1 MIKRSSG
8 FFKRLLTMIC
18 IILVFVMGLSA
29 SVLAE
34 PTDSFT
40 HEDTYNVDP
49 ISVMSREMY
58 VSTEF
63 INASSLGL
71 EESFIG
77 ISDLCTDNQDNVYFL
92 IGDNSRIVVLDSN
105 YTYKTTIT
113 LVKDGEAIRF
123 DGAQGIYI
131 DDKDNLYVCDTLN
144 SRIIVSDMSGSIKE
158 YMEAPDSD
166 LLPDD
171 FFYQPYRMA
180 IDKKGYMYII
190 SLGCYYGALSYSPDR
205 EFLGF
210 YGANNV
216 NSTALDTLSFLWN
229 KLMQTDAK
237 KAATAKVLPYSF
249 VDLALDSEGYM
260 LTCTG
265 KTDDA
270 SNGTGQI
277 RKLSPSGSDIL
288 YKRDTTG
295 NSTSSASVNFLESK
309 PVKRSQ
315 RTLVQ
320 NIIAVDTDKD
330 NFIYA
335 LDQAY
340 GLIYVYDSECNMLCG
355 FGGGSSG
362 SRQRGI
368 FDQATSLLVHNDN
381 ILVADSKSGMVTV
394 FALTGYGEALKRAQT
409 AYILGD
415 YEDSKELWH
424 EVLSYNRNSQL
435 AYRGLAMA
443 AIVDKDYEKAL
454 EYAEIGYDYTVYDMA
469 FKELIS
475 KRISSGFVI
484 YFPISIVLIAALVT
498 FLVIRKKKGIVL
510 IKNQKVKLA
519 LSSVIHPYSSF
530 EEIKYKNMGSVVIA
544 LVIIALLFFADMFRK
559 TSSGFLAM
567 EGTAETYNVA
577 YTLLGTVGVL
587 ALWVVSNWL
596 ISCLFDGK
604 GTFKDVLVATTY
616 ALIPYVIFIYIR
628 VILSHFLT
636 LSGLSILN
644 GFGIAVVI
652 FTAYLLMIALMA
664 MHEYDFFKF
673 LLTSIVSVLFM
684 ILIVFVI
691 FLAGVLWQ
699 QIGKFIS
706 AVFTEL
712 VYR

>member
-1 MIKRSSG
+1 MVKKSSG
-8 FFKRLLTMIC
+8 LLKKLLTFIC
-18 IILVFVMGLSA
+18 IILVLVTGLSA
-29 SVLAE
+29 SVSAE

-40 HEDTYNVDP
+40 HEDTYDVDP

-63 INASSLGL
+63 LSASNMGL
-71 EESFIG
+71 DASFVG
-77 ISDLCTDNQDNVYFL
+77 ISDLCADSQGNVYFL
-92 IGDNSRIVVLDSN
+92 IGDDSRIVVLDSD
-105 YTYKTTIT
+105 YMYKTTVSIT
-113 LVKDGEAIRF
+113 EAGNKIRF

-131 DDKDNLYVCDTLN
+131 DDKNNLYVCDTLN
-144 SRIIVSDMSGSIKE
+144 SRIIVADMNGSVKK
-158 YMEAPDSD
+158 YMEQPDSN
-166 LLPDD
+166 LLPED

-190 SLGCYYGALSYSPDR
+190 SLGCYYGALSYSPSG

-210 YGANNV
+210 YGANSV
-216 NSTALDTLSFLWN
+216 KATALDTLSFLWN
-229 KLMQTDAK
+229 KLTQTDAK
-237 KAATAKVLPYSF
+237 KAASAKVLPYSF

-265 KTDDA
+265 KTEDL
-270 SNGTGQI
+270 SNGAGQI

-295 NSTSSASVNFLESK
+295 NSTSSASVNFLENK
-309 PVKRSQ
+309 PVKRQQ

-340 GLIYVYDSECNMLCG
+340 GLVYVYDSECNMLCG
-355 FGGGSSG
+355 FGGGSEQ

-368 FDQATSLLVHNDN
+368 FAQAVSLLVHNDN
-381 ILVADSKSGMVTV
+381 ILVADSKSGTVTV
-394 FALTGYGEALKRAQT
+394 FALTGYGSALKKAQA

-415 YEDSKELWH
+415 YEESKQLWR

-443 AIVDKDYEKAL
+443 AIVDKDYESAL

-475 KRISSGFVI
+475 KRISEGFIVI
-484 YFPISIVLIAALVT
+484 FPVSILLIVALIA
-498 FLVIRKKKGIVL
+498 FLVIRKKKNIVL
-510 IKNQKVKLA
+510 LKNEKVKLA
-519 LSSVIHPYSSF
+519 LSSVVHPYASF
-530 EEIKYKNMGSVVIA
+530 EEIKYKNMGSLTVAFVVII
-544 LVIIALLFFADMFRK
+544 LFFFADMFRK
-559 TSSGFLAM
+559 TCSGFLAM
-567 EGTAETYNVA
+567 EGTASTYNVA

-587 ALWVVSNWL
+587 ILWVISNWL
-596 ISCLFDGK
+596 VSCLFDGK

-616 ALIPYVIFIYIR
+616 ALIPYVVFIYIR

-644 GFGIAVVI
+644 GFGVAVLI
-652 FTAYLLMIALMA
+652 LTGYLLMIALMA
-664 MHEYDFFKF
+664 AHEYDFFKF
-673 LLTSIVSVLFM
+673 LSTTIVSVLFM

-691 FLAGVLWQ
+691 FLVGVLWQ
-699 QIGKFIS
+699 QISKFVSSI
-706 AVFTEL
+706 FTEL
-712 VYR
+712 MYR